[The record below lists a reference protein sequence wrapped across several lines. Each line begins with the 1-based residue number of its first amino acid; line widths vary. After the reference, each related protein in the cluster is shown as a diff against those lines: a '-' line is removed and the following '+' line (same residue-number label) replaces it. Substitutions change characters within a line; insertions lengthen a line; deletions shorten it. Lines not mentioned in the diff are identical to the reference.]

1 MNYLYHSYLDIPLIS
16 FFNAIVLIFGL
27 HYFGYFI
34 LKISKFNLIIER
46 YSAANFQNIL
56 ISYFIIISIFY
67 PFILFFEI
75 SYNFLKIITFVL
87 YLLGII
93 FLIQK
98 IITIKKIK
106 TSYSFKLLKSLR
118 QYKIFDNVES
128 LILSLLLISYII
140 ISLSPVTN
148 ADSLDYHLYTAKHII
163 NHATFPNYL
172 TNFHSTR
179 LSGGGEILVSIGL
192 MAGSEQ
198 FGSLVQASG
207 LLSIVGIFKKFKL
220 KKIYLILIFCSPV
233 LVFFTSSIKPQL
245 FNICASGFVFT
256 VIFLEIN
263 NLKISSKINHL
274 KIVSLISYI
283 LYLNIIVKFSFLL
296 GSFLLSLMVIYLGY
310 KKNLI
315 FKTILVQLA
324 IYIIILFPSILWKY
338 LNFGG
343 NFYELFFNPFGT
355 DLYGLEYFKSYLT
368 NLNKGNFLWIFFPQ
382 NIKEITHTLGLGSLI
397 IFILFLH
404 WKNINF
410 FILTIII
417 LFFLITH
424 FFGQFSSRFLL
435 EPYIWLILFIS
446 IVYKRLIIN
455 INLRIIFYL
464 QSLITISILFYG
476 IITLF
481 PGNFSAEYRDKVLS
495 KHANGYL
502 VFKWAKNEFEKLNYK
517 GSIISSK
524 RSIGFLNNI
533 SIPPEHLYFVDLTK
547 PKAKIYINEIKKL
560 KPRYILISKE
570 TNIFSI
576 YKKCLGKKISYAEKL
591 DRLAVRNPLLES
603 SQYYDVEIFEFNF
616 EELPD
621 CIHKEDKIPYTR

>member
-1 MNYLYHSYLDIPLIS
+1 MNYLYHSYLDIPLLS

-34 LKISKFNLIIER
+34 LKISKFNLIVER

-56 ISYFIIISIFY
+56 ISYFTIISVFY

-75 SYNFLKIITFVL
+75 SFYFLRIISLVL

-98 IITIKKIK
+98 IINFKKIK
-106 TSYSFKLLKSLR
+106 ISYVLKFLKSFR
-118 QYKIFDNVES
+118 QYKSLENIEF
-128 LILSLLLISYII
+128 LILSLLFIFYLI

-163 NHATFPNYL
+163 NYSVFPNYL

-179 LSGGGEILVSIGL
+179 LSGGGEIFISIGL
-192 MAGSEQ
+192 IVGSEQ

-207 LLSIVGIFKKFKL
+207 LLTFIGVFKKFKL
-220 KKIYLILIFCSPV
+220 KKIYLILILCSPV
-233 LVFFTSSIKPQL
+233 LIFFTTSIKPQL
-245 FNICASGFVFT
+245 FNICASGFVFS
-256 VIFLEIN
+256 VIFSELN

-296 GSFLLSLMVIYLGY
+296 GSFLLSIMVTYLGY
-310 KKNLI
+310 KRNLF
-315 FKTILVQLA
+315 FKTVLIQLV
-324 IYIIILFPSILWKY
+324 IYIVILFPSILWKY

-343 NFYELFFNPFGT
+343 NFYELFFNPFDT
-355 DLYGLEYFKSYLT
+355 NLYGLENFKLYLT
-368 NLNKGNFLWIFFPQ
+368 NLNKGNFWWIFFPQ
-382 NIKEITHTLGLGSLI
+382 NIKEITHTLGLGSLV
-397 IFILFLH
+397 IFILFFN

-410 FILTIII
+410 FILTIIAS
-417 LFFLITH
+417 FFLITH
-424 FFGQFSSRFLL
+424 FFAQFSPRFLL

-446 IVYKRLIIN
+446 IIYKKFIIN
-455 INLRIIFYL
+455 INLKIIFYL

-481 PGNFSAEYRDKVLS
+481 PGNFSAEHRDKVLS

-502 VFKWAKNEFEKLNYK
+502 AFKWAKNEFEKLNYK

-524 RSIGFLNNI
+524 RSIGFSNKI
-533 SIPPEHLYFVDLTK
+533 SIPPEHLYFVDLKK

-560 KPRYILISKE
+560 KPKYILISKE

-603 SQYYDVEIFEFNF
+603 SQYYDIEIFEFNF
-616 EELPD
+616 DQLPD
-621 CIHKEDKIPYTR
+621 CIIEEDKPTYVK